1 MHPRLVTE
9 HACVAITRRTS
20 FRKAFLSPWAGGETW
35 DAVGQ
40 VFAYAAGLAQRATG
54 VEVHQIVLA
63 VTHHHTSMTPRGRE
77 LAEATR
83 VLHRTTSRAL
93 KRLLLAH
100 GYEAPEAVWDS
111 RSTHWTTLVDAGAVA
126 SRLVYDD
133 VNAVA
138 AGWVAHPLDVA
149 FGQHLGFE
157 HWKAGGL
164 VVPRPEGVGFGAKA
178 PKEIELRLT
187 PPIALWRQFEGDLDA
202 MVAFLEELRSARLV
216 PRSVRGAAAMAG
228 LHPWDEPSSSSEE
241 QGLVP
246 SFAVTPGEAGRA
258 LRIQCAGEVRG
269 HRKAHRLRIEAW
281 KGGDRTSPFPAGS
294 LWGHVFLGMELEA
307 PVAGA
312 VLTAPHISREEAEAE
327 LVEKQ
332 LMRARFEE
340 ERRARTLLREER
352 RERARRLLEDDALEQ
367 TFEEEMRRIRV
378 VREDP
383 LHVPKV
389 VDPVRREVKERVR
402 TEGAPRVIVLRSR
415 VVMGRLGGRGSNDP
429 PE

>member
-9 HACVAITRRTS
+9 HACVALTRRTS
-20 FRKAFLSPWAGGETW
+20 FRKAFLAPWAGGAAW

-63 VTHHHTSMTPRGRE
+63 VTHHHTSMTPRSHE

-100 GYEAPEAVWDS
+100 RYEAPEAVWDS

-164 VVPRPEGVGFGAKA
+164 AVPRPEGVGFGAKA

-187 PPIALWRQFEGDLDA
+187 PPIALWRRFEGDLEA
-202 MVAFLEELRSARLV
+202 MVAFLEELRAARLGS
-216 PRSVRGAAAMAG
+216 RSVRGAAAMAAV
-228 LHPWDEPSSSSEE
+228 HPWDEPSSEREE
-241 QGLVP
+241 TGLVP
-246 SFAVTPGEAGRA
+246 SFAVTPGQAA
-258 LRIQCAGEVRG
+258 LHVTCAGEVRA
-269 HRKAHRLRIEAW
+269 HRKAHRQRIDAW
-281 KGGDRTSPFPAGS
+281 KRGDRTSPFPAGS
-294 LWGHVFLGMELEA
+294 LRGHVFLGMALE
-307 PVAGA
+307 PPPEGA
-312 VLTAPHISREEAEAE
+312 VLTAPHISRAEAEAE
-327 LVEKQ
+327 LVAKQ
-332 LMRARFEE
+332 AVRARFEE
-340 ERRARTLLREER
+340 ARRARALLREER
-352 RERARRLLEDDALEQ
+352 RERARRLAEDDGLERA
-367 TFEEEMRRIRV
+367 FEEEMRRVRV

-383 LHVPKV
+383 LRVPSV
-389 VDPVRREVKERVR
+389 VDPVCREV
-402 TEGAPRVIVLRSR
+402 EGARAHR
-415 VVMGRLGGRGSNDP
+415 GRLRV
-429 PE
+429 